1 MLQKIP
7 GESLDN
13 MPEPDLSDLVDGQ
26 PLATFGLDPSL
37 EEAMAHPGAPDPDPD
52 PESESE
58 SEPESHENDKPIEV
72 DSELEYLSDP
82 IDGGRFSGRLDL
94 ATTYVEMGMLED
106 AAELLGEVE
115 AQGDESARNRA
126 QELRQRIRDAQ

>member
-1 MLQKIP
+1 MLQKMS

-37 EEAMAHPGAPDPDPD
+37 EEAMAHPAE
-52 PESESE
+52 PEPG
-58 SEPESHENDKPIEV
+58 SEPEPELHENDKPLEV